1 MGRRR
6 TDIVQIQSV
15 DTGGTFDNF
24 TSFSLTMDMSGPSE
38 ASFELGNSGTWADI
52 ENFIL
57 PGSEYRVT
65 VNGRPF
71 LTGRVEMDDIP
82 LDARGGSVVRMTVRT
97 RMADA
102 FYAAANTKISVKNIT
117 LKNFLIKLYE
127 PLGYTADDF
136 IGLPAT
142 ARDLLTG
149 RSSVGKGNFQQAPI
163 ERSKIQDAKISA
175 GETIYDAA
183 DRHLRRFGLMHWD
196 SPDGKIVI
204 GAPND
209 EQEPLYNFSYGRTT
223 NGSLNNVIGMTRTID
238 YSAIPSF
245 IYVYGSG
252 RTIDGTR
259 KPVVGKKVDSDL
271 VDAGFYRPVIIE
283 AKSIRS
289 NALAERAV
297 NREYSARAKQK
308 DNHAVEL
315 DGLSFWNG
323 SQSIPFSTDT
333 VCTVTSDVMGGQ
345 LGRYYIHRVT
355 LSRDARQGD
364 RTNITALKT
373 GIWRL

>member
-6 TDIVQIQSV
+6 VDSVEIQSV
-15 DTGGTFDNF
+15 ETGGKFDNF

-52 ENFIL
+52 ERFIL
-57 PGSEYRVT
+57 PGSEYKVT

-82 LDARGGSVVRMTVRT
+82 LDARGGSVVRLTVRT

-102 FYAAANTKISVKNIT
+102 FYASANTKIKVKDTT
-117 LKNFLIKLYE
+117 LKRFLVNLYE
-127 PLGYTADDF
+127 PLGYSESDF

-149 RSSVGKGNFQQAPI
+149 RSSAGKGNFQNAQI
-163 ERSKIQDAKISA
+163 EKAKVQDAKISS

-209 EQEPLYNFSYGRTT
+209 EQDPLYNFAYGRTT
-223 NGSLNNVIGMTRTID
+223 NGLNNVLGITRTID

-245 IYVYGSG
+245 IYLYGSG

-259 KPVVGKKVDSDL
+259 KPVVGKKVDDDL
-271 VDAGFYRPVIIE
+271 VKAGFYRPTILE
-283 AKSIRS
+283 AKSIRT

-308 DNHAVEL
+308 DNHSIEL
-315 DGLSFWNG
+315 DGLSFWDG
-323 SQSIPFSTDT
+323 FRSIPFSIDT
-333 VCTVTSDVMGGQ
+333 VCTINSDVLGGQ
-345 LGRYYIHRVT
+345 LGRYYVHRVT

-364 RTNITALKT
+364 RTNITALKS